1 MKRNRKRKKYSF
13 KRCVLELS
21 KPSVL
26 LLLGG
31 LPVIIVEALVLLARL
46 LPDIQSSPG
55 YVLSVYPPMFEYIMI
70 SLAILLG
77 GAMFIDYI
85 VKNNS

>member
-1 MKRNRKRKKYSF
+1 MKRNGKTKKHSF
-13 KRCVLELS
+13 KKCILELS
-21 KPSVL
+21 RPSVF

-46 LPDIQSSPG
+46 LPDIGSSPG